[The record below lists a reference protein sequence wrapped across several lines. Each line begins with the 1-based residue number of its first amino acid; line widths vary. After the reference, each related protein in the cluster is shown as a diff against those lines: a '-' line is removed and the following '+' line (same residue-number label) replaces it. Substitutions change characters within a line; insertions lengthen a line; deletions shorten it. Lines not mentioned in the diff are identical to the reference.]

1 MALPSTA
8 RVAPVQ
14 MLPTGGEFTYLG
26 KAWMKGWLP
35 DEMEE
40 RTRTVR
46 AINLIGRY

>member
-1 MALPSTA
+1 MRWAVRTLPS
-8 RVAPVQ
+8 
-14 MLPTGGEFTYLG
+14 GGEFTYLA

-46 AINLIGRY
+46 AINLIGRQ